1 MWRVGDLSFPP
12 EKWGKNRHPNKN
24 KMDFLQREKTGSV
37 WKNPEKISNNP
48 SKIVKD
54 VDILLKISCLSCLFA
69 FPSPQDALK
78 FGSCAKS
85 GESSCPN

>member
-48 SKIVKD
+48 SKIFSRTKKEEED
-54 VDILLKISCLSCLFA
+54 CKRHILLKISFVYLVSL
-69 FPSPQDALK
+69 PPHHHKML
-78 FGSCAKS
+78 
-85 GESSCPN
+85 

>member
-48 SKIVKD
+48 SNIFSRTEKEEDCKRH
-54 VDILLKISCLSCLFA
+54 ILLKISFVYLVSL
-69 FPSPQDALK
+69 PPHHHKML
-78 FGSCAKS
+78 
-85 GESSCPN
+85 